1 MRFSM
6 AWADVAK
13 QNNVLR
19 IAVIG
24 VTFVCVVV
32 LMIALNFAFK
42 EPLVIERGCFSAIA
56 VTHSQVQTPQEI
68 EAFLNE
74 AVAERFNSG
83 AVVVGD
89 YFALEELKARENE
102 QTELARRE
110 IKQKVVV
117 NSVTKQGDGYLVDAD
132 RVLSVGKIR
141 SAFQMPM
148 VVTIANATR
157 TSGNPY
163 GLVVLRVAPIKTE
176 DKKDGK

>member
-19 IAVIG
+19 IALIG
-24 VTFVCVVV
+24 VTFVSVVV
-32 LMIALNFAFK
+32 LMIALKFAFK
-42 EPLVIERGCFSAIA
+42 EPLVIERGCFSTVSA
-56 VTHSQVQTPQEI
+56 THSQVQTPQEV
-68 EAFLNE
+68 EAFLSE
-74 AVAERFNSG
+74 AIGQRFNTG
-83 AVVVGD
+83 AAVVTD
-89 YFALEELKARENE
+89 YFALEELKARDSE

-110 IKQKVVV
+110 IRQKVVV
-117 NSVTKQGDGYLVDAD
+117 NSVRKQGDGFLVDAD
-132 RVLSVGKIR
+132 RILSFGRIR

-148 VVTIANATR
+148 TVTIAKATR

>member
-32 LMIALNFAFK
+32 LMIALKFAFK
-42 EPLVIERGCFSAIA
+42 EPLVIERGCFSTVAP
-56 VTHSQVQTPQEI
+56 TQSQAQTSQEI
-68 EAFLNE
+68 EAFLSE
-74 AVAERFNSG
+74 TVAERFNSG
-83 AVVVGD
+83 SVVVGD
-89 YFALEELKARENE
+89 YFALEELKARDNE

-117 NSVTKQGDGYLVDAD
+117 NTVTKQGDDYLVDAD
-132 RVLSVGKIR
+132 RILSVGKIR

-148 VVTIANATR
+148 TVTIAKATR

-163 GLVVLRVAPIKTE
+163 GLVVLRIAPIKTE

>member
-6 AWADVAK
+6 AWAEIAK

-24 VTFVCVVV
+24 VTFACLVT
-32 LMIALNFAFK
+32 LMIALKFAFRD
-42 EPLVIERGCFSAIA
+42 PLVIERGCFST
-56 VTHSQVQTPQEI
+56 VSPLQSQLQTQQEV
-68 EAFLNE
+68 EAFLRE
-74 AVAERFNSG
+74 AVTARFDTNS
-83 AVVVGD
+83 VVIGD
-89 YFALEELKARENE
+89 YFALEELKSRESE
-102 QTELARRE
+102 QSELGRRE
-110 IKQKVVV
+110 IKQKVIV
-117 NSVTKQGDGYLVDAD
+117 NSISKQGDAYLVDAD

-148 VVTIANATR
+148 TVTIAKTTR

-163 GLVVLRVAPIKTE
+163 GLVITRTAPMKTE

>member
-32 LMIALNFAFK
+32 LMIALKFAFK
-42 EPLVIERGCFSAIA
+42 EPLVIERGCFSAVSA
-56 VTHSQVQTPQEI
+56 TQSQAQTPQEI
-68 EAFLNE
+68 EAFLSE
-74 AVAERFNSG
+74 AIAERFNSN

-89 YFALEELKARENE
+89 YFALEELKARDNE

-117 NSVTKQGDGYLVDAD
+117 NSVMKQGDGYLVDAD
-132 RVLSVGKIR
+132 RILSVGKIR

-148 VVTIANATR
+148 TVTVAKATR

-163 GLVVLRVAPIKTE
+163 GLVVVRVVPIKAE

>member
-19 IAVIG
+19 FAVIG
-24 VTFVCVVV
+24 VTFICVVI
-32 LMIALNFAFK
+32 LMIGLKFAFR
-42 EPLVIERGCFSAIA
+42 EPLVIERGCFSTVAPMQ
-56 VTHSQVQTPQEI
+56 SQAQTPQEI
-68 EAFLNE
+68 ESFLKE
-74 AVAERFNSG
+74 TVTERFNSD
-83 AVVVGD
+83 AVVVSD
-89 YFALEELKARENE
+89 YFALEELKARDSE

-117 NSVTKQGDGYLVDAD
+117 NAITKQGDGYLVDAD
-132 RVLSVGKIR
+132 RILSVGKIR
-141 SAFQMPM
+141 SAFQIPM
-148 VVTIANATR
+148 IVTIAKATR

>member
-24 VTFVCVVV
+24 VTFVCIVV
-32 LMIALNFAFK
+32 LMIALKFAFK
-42 EPLVIERGCFSAIA
+42 EPLVIERGCFSTIA
-56 VTHSQVQTPQEI
+56 QTQSQAQTQQEI
-68 EAFLNE
+68 DAFLSE
-74 AVAERFNSG
+74 TVEERFNSG

-89 YFALEELKARENE
+89 YFALEELKARDSE

-110 IKQKVVV
+110 IKQTVVV

-132 RVLSVGKIR
+132 RILSVGKIR

-148 VVTIANATR
+148 TVTIAKATR